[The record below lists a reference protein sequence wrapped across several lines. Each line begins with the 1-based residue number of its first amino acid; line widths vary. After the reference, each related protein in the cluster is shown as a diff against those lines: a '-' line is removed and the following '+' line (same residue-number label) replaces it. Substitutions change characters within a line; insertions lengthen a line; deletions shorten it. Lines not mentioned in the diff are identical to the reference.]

1 MVLIFTE
8 RSLIRPVRGFKSM
21 KAAYATI
28 KGFEV
33 MRARRK
39 GQAAIFNLTREVM
52 GAARLVEPAFGLG
65 PCALPAPCP
74 CALTEAVQRLGQR
87 LAAA

>member
-1 MVLIFTE
+1 
-8 RSLIRPVRGFKSM
+8 VRGFKSM
-21 KAAYATI
+21 KTAYATI
-28 KGFEV
+28 KGFEG

-65 PCALPAPCP
+65 PCARPPRPAPGP
-74 CALTEAVQRLGQR
+74 CALPEAVQRLGQR